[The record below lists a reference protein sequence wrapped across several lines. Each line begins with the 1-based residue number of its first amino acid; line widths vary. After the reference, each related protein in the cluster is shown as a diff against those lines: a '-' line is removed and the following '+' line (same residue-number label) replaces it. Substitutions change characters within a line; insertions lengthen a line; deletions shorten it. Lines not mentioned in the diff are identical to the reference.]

1 MILALDQGTT
11 SSRAILFDL
20 DGSVVSVGQKEFKQY
35 YPQPGWVEHDANE
48 IWESQLEVARKALQ
62 ESGRDLSEVKAMGI
76 TNQRETTLLWDR
88 ATGEPLAPAIVW
100 QDRRTAAF
108 CKGLYDQGKA
118 DRITELTGL
127 VPDAYFS
134 ATKLKWLLD
143 SIEGARGRAGRGE
156 LAFGT
161 VDTWLAYK
169 LSGGTRHLTDVNNAS
184 RTMLLN
190 LKTLEWDPELL
201 EMFDIP
207 VEVLP
212 EVRPTSEVYF
222 ETDPALLGASLPLG
236 SMVGDQQAA
245 LFGQLCVRNGL
256 SKNTYGTGCFMLS
269 NTGDEVPVSK
279 NRLLA
284 TVAWQR
290 NGTTEYALEG
300 SVFVA
305 GAAVG
310 WLRDGLGLIQD
321 SSEVEAL
328 ARQVEDS
335 GGVMVVPAFTG
346 LGTPYWD
353 PNARGCILGLTRGCN
368 ASHLARATLE
378 GIAFQVVDLVRSM
391 NADTGESLAE
401 LRVDGGASANDL
413 LMQMQA
419 DLAQLP
425 VVRRKNLEST
435 ALGAAF
441 LAGLAGGIFSDTAE
455 LESRLEVDRT
465 FQPGITAEEAE
476 ERYQVWLRAVE
487 RSRDWASS

>member
-11 SSRAILFDL
+11 SSRAILFEH

-35 YPQPGWVEHDANE
+35 FPQPGWVEHDPTE
-48 IWESQLEVARKALQ
+48 IWESQLEVTRQAL
-62 ESGRDLSEVKAMGI
+62 EKSGRDLSEVKAVGI
-76 TNQRETTLLWDR
+76 TNQRETTLLWER
-88 ATGEPLAPAIVW
+88 SSGRPLAPAIVW
-100 QDRRTAAF
+100 QDRRTADF

-118 DRITELTGL
+118 GRITELTGL

-143 SIEGARGRAGRGE
+143 NVEGARERAARGE

-169 LSGGTRHLTDVNNAS
+169 LSGGTQHITDVSNAS

-190 LKTLEWDPELL
+190 LRTLQWDPELL
-201 EMFDIP
+201 EIFDIP

-212 EVRPTSEVYF
+212 GVRATSEVYF
-222 ETDPALLGASLPLG
+222 ETDPKLLGASLPLG

-256 SKNTYGTGCFMLS
+256 CKNTYGTGCFMLN
-269 NTGDEVPVSK
+269 NTGSEVPTSK

-290 NGTTEYALEG
+290 DGATEYALEG

-310 WLRDGLGLIQD
+310 WLRDGLGLIKD

-335 GGVMVVPAFTG
+335 AGVMVVPAFTG

-353 PNARGCILGLTRGCN
+353 PHARGSILGLTRGAN

-419 DLAQLP
+419 DLAQVP
-425 VVRRKNLEST
+425 VVRRKNREST

-441 LAGLAGGIFSDTAE
+441 LAGLACGAFSDTDE
-455 LESRLEVDRT
+455 LEERLEVERT
-465 FQPGITAEEAE
+465 FEPSISAEEAE
-476 ERYQVWLRAVE
+476 SRYQTWLRAVE
-487 RSRDWASS
+487 RARNWAG

>member
-20 DGSVVSVGQKEFKQY
+20 DGSVVSVGQREFKQY
-35 YPQPGWVEHDANE
+35 YPQPGWVEHDAEE
-48 IWESQLEVARKALQ
+48 IWESQLAVTQEALAK
-62 ESGRDLSEVKAMGI
+62 SGRGLDQVKAVGI
-76 TNQRETTLLWDR
+76 TNQRETTVLWDR
-88 ATGEPLAPAIVW
+88 ATGKPLAPAIVW
-100 QDRRTAAF
+100 QDRRTADF
-108 CKGLYDQGKA
+108 CKKLYDEGRA
-118 DRITELTGL
+118 ERITELTGL

-143 SIEGARGRAGRGE
+143 HIEGARGRAARGE

-169 LSGGTRHLTDVNNAS
+169 LSGGAHHLTDVSNAS

-190 LKTLEWDPELL
+190 LKTLQWDPELL
-201 EMFDIP
+201 EIFDIP

-212 EVRPTSEVYF
+212 EVRSTSEVYF
-222 ETDPALLGASLPLG
+222 ETEPAHLGAGLPLG
-236 SMVGDQQAA
+236 SLVGDQQAA

-269 NTGDEVPVSK
+269 NTGTEVPVSK

-284 TVAWQR
+284 TVAWSR
-290 NGTTEYALEG
+290 GGTTEYALEG

-310 WLRDGLGLIQD
+310 WLRDGLGVIEE
-321 SSEVEAL
+321 SAEVEAL
-328 ARQVEDS
+328 ARQVDDS

-353 PNARGCILGLTRGCN
+353 PHARGCILGLTRG
-368 ASHLARATLE
+368 ATRAHLARATLE

-391 NADTGESLAE
+391 NADTGRPLAE

-413 LMQMQA
+413 LMQMQS
-419 DLAQLP
+419 DLAQIP
-425 VVRRKNLEST
+425 VVRRKNREST
-435 ALGAAF
+435 AMGAAF
-441 LAGLAGGIFSDTAE
+441 LAGLAAGAFSDTDE
-455 LESRLEVDRT
+455 LEDRLEVDRT
-465 FQPGITAEEAE
+465 FEPAISGEEAE

-487 RSRDWASS
+487 RSRDWAT